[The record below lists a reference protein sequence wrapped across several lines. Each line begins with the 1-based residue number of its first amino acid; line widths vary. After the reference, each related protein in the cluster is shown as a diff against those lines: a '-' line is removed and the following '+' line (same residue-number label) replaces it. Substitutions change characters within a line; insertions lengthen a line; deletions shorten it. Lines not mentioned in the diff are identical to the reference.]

1 MLLLRVLAILAVIA
15 IASGVALYLFTGNR
29 KYLGFSIRLLKIVLG
44 IVLLTFVLI
53 ALEKF
58 LVIDWGNSEKP

>member
-1 MLLLRVLAILAVIA
+1 MLILRLLAILAVIA

-44 IVLLTFVLI
+44 IVLLTFALM
-53 ALEKF
+53 ALER
-58 LVIDWGNSEKP
+58 LLGIV